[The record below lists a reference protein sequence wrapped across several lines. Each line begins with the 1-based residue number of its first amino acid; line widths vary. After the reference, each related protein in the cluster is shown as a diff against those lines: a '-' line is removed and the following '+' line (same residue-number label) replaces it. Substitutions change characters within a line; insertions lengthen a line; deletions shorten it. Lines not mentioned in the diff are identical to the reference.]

1 MTRRLAISGL
11 LLSMAGCSEKKQSL
25 KDMLP
30 IQVQRAWTLQ
40 DTQTLQPSEAPE
52 VLRGLGV
59 DQAIEA
65 RYAGNG
71 AIKVRVYRMRG
82 AASAFEAVQKWPQND
97 TLAFD
102 RGPYFITV
110 LGEGVDRQSLIG
122 FLQALNTDLKVPA

>member
-1 MTRRLAISGL
+1 MTRRLAISAL
-11 LLSMAGCSEKKQSL
+11 LLLPAGCTKKKQSL

-30 IQVQRAWTLQ
+30 VQILRAWTLQ

-59 DQAIEA
+59 DQVIEA

-71 AIKVRVYRMRG
+71 TIKVRVYQMRG

-97 TLAFD
+97 GLAFD

-110 LGEGVDRQSLIG
+110 QGDGVDRQSLLG
-122 FLQALNTDLKVPA
+122 FLQALNSDLKVPT